1 LDDNLPVI
9 FTQYLPHNPK
19 FQAYDNPIIPTHAD
33 IKLAS
38 VALDMYA
45 NALKQKLNLQPHNP
59 NPQQFAH
66 PPSSCTPPLTTIS
79 YSAAAQKNLS
89 CPSSTK
95 PPKRKKAH
103 NADAIS
109 TATAQSSDM
118 VQTSATTAT
127 NNNLTADLL
136 NTLWAE
142 VKQLIQHDLQ
152 PLQNKIKTLHQT
164 LNTFMDRTT
173 ANFQQFNQKI
183 EASQASF
190 NNQMAQLVAAMK
202 VQQEY
207 YDAQMQNLFAHLSPL
222 PPAPSPPSHTPEGGI
237 H

>member
-1 LDDNLPVI
+1 
-9 FTQYLPHNPK
+9 
-19 FQAYDNPIIPTHAD
+19 
-33 IKLAS
+33 
-38 VALDMYA
+38 M
-45 NALKQKLNLQPHNP
+45 
-59 NPQQFAH
+59 
-66 PPSSCTPPLTTIS
+66 TIS

-89 CPSSTK
+89 HPPSTK
-95 PPKRKKAH
+95 PLKKKKACH
-103 NADAIS
+103 VDAVS
-109 TATAQSSDM
+109 TATAQSSDT

-136 NTLWAE
+136 NMLWAE

-173 ANFQQFNQKI
+173 ANLEQFNQKI

-190 NNQMAQLVAAMK
+190 NSQMAQLAAAMK

-207 YDAQMQNLFAHLSPL
+207 YDAQMRNLFAHLSPM
-222 PPAPSPPSHTPEGGI
+222 PPVQSPPSHTSEGGI